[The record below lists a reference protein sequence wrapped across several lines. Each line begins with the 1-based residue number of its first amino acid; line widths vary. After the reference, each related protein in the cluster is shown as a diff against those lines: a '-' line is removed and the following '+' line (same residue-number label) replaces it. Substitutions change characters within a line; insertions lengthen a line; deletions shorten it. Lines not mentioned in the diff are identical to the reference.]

1 MKLKMEKKR
10 KINKS
15 KGCFLKKMNNNDKPL
30 ARLTKK
36 KRKTT
41 LYLIRNKRGI
51 VTIDL
56 MNTERIINEPYKQL
70 YKYKFDNLDEVSSFL
85 FFINLFI

>member
-15 KGCFLKKMNNNDKPL
+15 KGCFFKKMNNNDKPL

-56 MNTERIINEPYKQL
+56 MNTKRIINEPYKQL
-70 YKYKFDNLDEVSSFL
+70 YKYKFDNLDEVRSFL